1 MGSYVLFNL
10 KILVMKK
17 IKFPNQLL
25 IALFAVFFIACSSTP
40 ADVNIG
46 KNNTEMATAAVVLP
60 ILMDISTSTVPVINV
75 PDSTQLIELYEIVGQ
90 HPASTISLG
99 NIGYTVSSDKEFLRF
114 DKLQIPLKNVNLGT
128 MSQRKNSMDFN
139 AKATYVNQ
147 QKQHDFIKS
156 FKAMSKRDNEQ
167 TDITTALERSIR
179 FLKEPNFSNHKK
191 ILVIIS
197 DGYHVTKGHGEFNAD
212 FSALPD
218 VHIILVGW
226 KNSTAGFKNIDSNQ
240 ISIFEG
246 FKNVPDYISTLINT
260 Q

>member
-1 MGSYVLFNL
+1 MRNL
-10 KILVMKK
+10 KSVT
-17 IKFPNQLL
+17 QLF
-25 IALFAVFFIACSSTP
+25 ITLFAVLNTACSSSP
-40 ADVNIG
+40 SDANIIES
-46 KNNTEMATAAVVLP
+46 NPEMATAAVVLP

-75 PDSTQLIELYEIVGQ
+75 PDSTELIELYEIVGQ

-114 DKLQIPLKNVNLGT
+114 DKLKIPLKNVNSGT

-139 AKATYVNQ
+139 SKAKYINQ

-156 FKAMSKRDNEQ
+156 FDAISKRDNEQ

-179 FLKEPNFSNHKK
+179 FLKEPNFSHHKK
-191 ILVIIS
+191 ILLIIS
-197 DGYHVTKGHGEFNAD
+197 DGYQVTKGIREFNSD

-218 VHIILVGW
+218 LQIILVGW
-226 KNSTAGFKNIDSNQ
+226 KNNTSGFKNIDANQ
-240 ISIFEG
+240 ISIFES
-246 FKNVPDYISTLINT
+246 FKNVPYYISTLINP